1 MTGGAIDRLQRR
13 AKSAGPVGSSAIYQ
27 YLKKHHARLLP
38 LVERR
43 QCSWT
48 EIAAEM
54 GADGLRGA
62 TGNAPERSAV
72 RKVWVRV
79 CRDLAVG
86 GGEVAPTSESRK
98 PNRSPK
104 SGSIEAICASAGPPQ
119 EAVRASAPFAPISTT
134 PSSPDRRPMTPQEVR
149 DTFRRGLEN
158 RSRPVGPRS
167 TS

>member
-13 AKSAGPVGSSAIYQ
+13 AKSAGPVGSSEIYQ
-27 YLKKHHARLLP
+27 YLKKHHAKLLP
-38 LVERR
+38 LVEKR

-54 GADGLRGA
+54 GVDGLRGA

-79 CRDLAVG
+79 CRDLSDSG
-86 GGEVAPTSESRK
+86 GHVPPTALGKK
-98 PNRSPK
+98 PNRSPR
-104 SGSIEAICASAGPPQ
+104 SGTIEAIRASAGPPE
-119 EAVRASAPFAPISTT
+119 EAVKAPTPFAPLPAT